1 MPIKSLGGFERVS
14 VAASATEE
22 IDFHLTSD
30 ALKLVDAKGARVLYP
45 GKHTLI
51 FSRGHGEELEFDFT
65 VA

>member
-1 MPIKSLGGFERVS
+1 MPIVALGGFERVS

-22 IDFHLTSD
+22 IDFHLTSE